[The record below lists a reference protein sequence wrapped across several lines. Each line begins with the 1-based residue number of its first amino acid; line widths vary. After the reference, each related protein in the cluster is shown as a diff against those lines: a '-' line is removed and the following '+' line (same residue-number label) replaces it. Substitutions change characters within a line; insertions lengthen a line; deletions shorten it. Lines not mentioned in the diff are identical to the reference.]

1 MRISFSNLFTS
12 LPDGAISPLR
22 KARIRGIDL
31 KPGLWIGEGVTIF
44 EFEVVGLKGRDLE
57 VEVDQGITLV
67 KAAY

>member
-1 MRISFSNLFTS
+1 MRIPFSNLFTS
-12 LPDGAISPLR
+12 LPDGSFSPLR

-44 EFEVVGLKGRDLE
+44 ELEVIGLRGRDLE